1 MIKNVLLLGGSGF
14 VGTWIANR
22 LSKAGV
28 NVTIPTRRRERN
40 KANIMLPQV
49 EVVEADIN
57 DAATLVELMRG
68 KDAVI
73 NLVGIL
79 HDHDSRLPYGK
90 AFGAAHVELP
100 AKIVAAMKAAGIR
113 RLLHMSALGA
123 DPQGCSEYLR
133 SKGEGEAI
141 VMAAAGDLDITV
153 FRPSVIFGIGD
164 NFLNTFA
171 KVLRIAPYFA
181 SGGMKAKF
189 QPVYVGN
196 VADAFVAAIENIAT
210 FGQRYDL
217 CGPKVYTLREL
228 VEYVRDLTGNQHKK
242 VKELSDLWAYLQA
255 GLLWLLPNPPMSPD
269 NLRSMD
275 VDNVATEDSNAF
287 PGWNPT
293 PLEAVAPTYLGK
305 VAPKSKLDDFRFHAG
320 R

>member
-1 MIKNVLLLGGSGF
+1 MIKNALLLGGSGF

-22 LSKAGV
+22 LSQAGV

-57 DAATLVELMRG
+57 DEAQLVELVRG
-68 KDAVI
+68 QDVVI
-73 NLVGIL
+73 NLVGVL
-79 HDHDSRLPYGK
+79 HDHDSQIPYGK
-90 AFGAAHVELP
+90 GFGAAHVALP
-100 AKIVAAMKAAGIR
+100 KKIVAAMKQAGVR

-123 DPQGCSEYLR
+123 DANGCSEYIR

-141 VMAAAGDLDITV
+141 VMAAARDLDVTV
-153 FRPSVIFGIGD
+153 FCPSVIFGVGD
-164 NFLNTFA
+164 KFLNTFA
-171 KVLRIAPYFA
+171 SVFKYAPSFA
-181 SGGMKAKF
+181 SGGMQAKF

-196 VADAFVAAIENIAT
+196 VADAFVASIENVAT
-210 FGQRYDL
+210 FGQRYEL

-255 GLLWLLPNPPMSPD
+255 GILWLLPNPPMSPD

-275 VDNVATEDSNAF
+275 KDNVASADGQTF
-287 PGWNPT
+287 PGWNPA
-293 PLEAVAPTYLGK
+293 PLEAIAPTYLGK
-305 VAPKSKLDDFRFHAG
+305 VAPKSKLDDFRYHAG

>member
-14 VGTWIANR
+14 VGTSIANR
-22 LSKAGV
+22 LSQAGV
-28 NVTIPTRRRERN
+28 NVTIASRRRERG

-49 EVVEADIN
+49 EVVEADVH
-57 DAATLVELMRG
+57 DEAALVELMRG
-68 KDAVI
+68 QDAVI
-73 NLVGIL
+73 NLIGIL
-79 HDHDSRLPYGK
+79 HDRDSQIPYGK
-90 AFGAAHVELP
+90 GFAAVHVELP
-100 AKIVAAMKAAGIR
+100 RKIVAAMKQAGVR
-113 RLLHMSALGA
+113 RLVHMSALGA

-141 VMAAAGDLDITV
+141 VMAAAGELDVTV

-164 NFLNTFA
+164 SFLNVFA
-171 KVLRIAPYFA
+171 KIFRLAPFFA
-181 SGGMKAKF
+181 AGGMRAKF
-189 QPVYVGN
+189 QPVYVGD
-196 VADAFVAAIENIAT
+196 VADAFVSCLGKLAT
-210 FGQRYDL
+210 FGQRYEL

-255 GLLWLLPNPPMSPD
+255 GILWLLPNPPMSPD

-275 VDNVATEDSNAF
+275 ADNVASADGQTY

>member
-1 MIKNVLLLGGSGF
+1 MIKNALLLGGSGF

-22 LSKAGV
+22 LSQAGV
-28 NVTIPTRRRERN
+28 NVTIPSRRRERN

-49 EVVEADIN
+49 EVVEANIN
-57 DAATLVELMRG
+57 DPAQLVELMRG
-68 KDAVI
+68 QDVVI
-73 NLVGIL
+73 NLVGVL

-90 AFGAAHVELP
+90 GFGAAHVELP
-100 AKIVAAMKAAGIR
+100 KKIIAAMKEAGVR
-113 RLLHMSALGA
+113 RLVHMSALGA
-123 DPQGCSEYLR
+123 DPQGCSEYQR

-141 VMAAAGDLDITV
+141 VMAAAGELDVTV
-153 FRPSVIFGIGD
+153 FRPSVIFGPGD

-171 KVLRIAPYFA
+171 SILRVAPFFA

-196 VADAFVAAIENIAT
+196 VADAFVDCIERRET
-210 FGQRYDL
+210 FGQRYEL

-228 VEYVRDLTGNQHKK
+228 VEYVRDLTGNSHKK

-255 GLLWLLPNPPMSPD
+255 GILWLLPNPPMSPD
-269 NLRSMD
+269 NLRSMER
-275 VDNVATEDSNAF
+275 DNVAGADSPVY

-305 VAPKSKLDDFRFHAG
+305 VAPKSKLDDFRYHAG

>member
-14 VGTWIANR
+14 VGTSIANR
-22 LSKAGV
+22 LSSAGV
-28 NVTIPTRRRERN
+28 NVTIPSRRRERG

-49 EVVEADIN
+49 EVVEASVHDE
-57 DAATLVELMRG
+57 AALVELMRG
-68 KDAVI
+68 QDAVI
-73 NLVGIL
+73 NLVGVL
-79 HDHDSRLPYGK
+79 HDHDSQIPYGK
-90 AFGAAHVELP
+90 GFGAAHVELP
-100 AKIVAAMKAAGIR
+100 KKIVAAMKQAGVR
-113 RLLHMSALGA
+113 RLVHMSALGA

-141 VMAAAGDLDITV
+141 VMAAAGELDVTV
-153 FRPSVIFGIGD
+153 FRPSVIFGAND
-164 NFLNTFA
+164 AFLNTFA
-171 KVLRIAPYFA
+171 RIFKLAPSFS

-189 QPVYVGN
+189 QPVHVGD
-196 VADAFVAAIENIAT
+196 VADAFVGCLANRAT
-210 FGQRYDL
+210 FGQRYEL

-228 VEYVRDLTGNQHKK
+228 LEYVRELTGNQHKK
-242 VKELSDLWAYLQA
+242 IKELSDLWAYLQA
-255 GLLWLLPNPPMSPD
+255 GILWLLPNPPLSPD

-275 VDNVATEDSNAF
+275 ADNVASVDGLIY

-305 VAPKSKLDDFRFHAG
+305 VSPKAKLDDFRYLAG

>member
-22 LSKAGV
+22 LSQAGV
-28 NVTIPTRRRERN
+28 NVTIPSRRRERN

-49 EVVEADIN
+49 EVVEANIHDE
-57 DAATLVELMRG
+57 ATLAGLMRG

-73 NLVGIL
+73 NLVGVL
-79 HDHDSRLPYGK
+79 HDHDSQIPYGK
-90 AFGAAHVELP
+90 GFAAAHVELP
-100 AKIVAAMKAAGIR
+100 KKIVAAMKEAGVR
-113 RLLHMSALGA
+113 RLVHMSALGA
-123 DPQGCSEYLR
+123 DPQGCSEYIR

-141 VMAAAGDLDITV
+141 VMAAAGELDVTV

-164 NFLNTFA
+164 SFLNTFA
-171 KVLRIAPYFA
+171 RIFKLAPFFA
-181 SGGMKAKF
+181 AGCMQAKF
-189 QPVYVGN
+189 QPVHVGD
-196 VADAFVAAIENIAT
+196 VADVFVSCIEKLDT
-210 FGQRYDL
+210 FGQRYEL

-228 VEYVRDLTGNQHKK
+228 VEYVRELTGNQHKK
-242 VKELSDLWAYLQA
+242 IKELSDLWAYLQA
-255 GLLWLLPNPPMSPD
+255 GILWLLPDPPLSPD

-275 VDNVATEDSNAF
+275 VDNVASADGRTY

-305 VAPKSKLDDFRFHAG
+305 VAPKSKLDDFRFNAG

>member
-1 MIKNVLLLGGSGF
+1 MIKNALLLGGSGF

-22 LSKAGV
+22 LSQAGV

-57 DAATLVELMRG
+57 DEAQLVELVRG
-68 KDAVI
+68 QDVVI
-73 NLVGIL
+73 NLVGVL
-79 HDHDSRLPYGK
+79 HDHDSQIPYGK
-90 AFGAAHVELP
+90 GFGAAHVALP
-100 AKIVAAMKAAGIR
+100 KKIVAAMKQAGVR

-123 DPQGCSEYLR
+123 DANGCSEYIR

-141 VMAAAGDLDITV
+141 VMAAARDLDVTV
-153 FRPSVIFGIGD
+153 FCPSVIFGVGD
-164 NFLNTFA
+164 KFLNTFA
-171 KVLRIAPYFA
+171 SVFKYAPSFA
-181 SGGMKAKF
+181 SGGMQAKF

-196 VADAFVAAIENIAT
+196 VADAFVASIENVAT
-210 FGQRYDL
+210 FGQRYEL

-242 VKELSDLWAYLQA
+242 IKELSDLWAYLQA
-255 GLLWLLPNPPMSPD
+255 GILWLLPNPPMSPD

-275 VDNVATEDSNAF
+275 KDNVASADGQTF
-287 PGWNPT
+287 PGWNPA
-293 PLEAVAPTYLGK
+293 PLEAIAPTYLGK
-305 VAPKSKLDDFRFHAG
+305 VAPKSKLDDFRYHAG